1 MVNQSTSFP
10 SGLRHPMFDW
20 DKQQTD
26 SRATTK
32 IRVFLSYISC
42 NIIKWILISQIYGN
56 WVRVINS
63 LNALGLCPL
72 KLHLGM
78 GFRNNRKILLFPP
91 VFCISVQIA
100 ETNIVVVKSVDPFG
114 LVWTLCPPNSISNY
128 DLLGVS
134 NCIMISTVG
143 WVRFGA
149 SKGLN
154 DNRRLNK
161 ICNSF
166 SKNISSFISIL
177 IDGPQ

>member
-56 WVRVINS
+56 WVKVINS

-91 VFCISVQIA
+91 VFLYFC
-100 ETNIVVVKSVDPFG
+100 
-114 LVWTLCPPNSISNY
+114 SNRRNKH
-128 DLLGVS
+128 S
-134 NCIMISTVG
+134 HCQERRPI
-143 WVRFGA
+143 WR
-149 SKGLN
+149 GLN
-154 DNRRLNK
+154 LVSTEFHQQLRFIGCFQLYNDQHSRVGKVWGFQR
-161 ICNSF
+161 SQWQ
-166 SKNISSFISIL
+166 SKTKQDL
-177 IDGPQ
+177 